1 MNIITSWFD
10 IMGENNVVFVEEDNN
25 FDDMDE
31 NANRIKE
38 ITRNE
43 VKNVGVDYKRIFIGG
58 FSQGAYLPYH
68 IGFNFEHTLGGIILL
83 CGMPDSKTTIQEGNK
98 NF

>member
-43 VKNVGVDYKRIFIGG
+43 VKSVGVDYKRIFIGG
-58 FSQGAYLPYH
+58 FSQGACLPYH
-68 IGFNFEHTLGGIILL
+68 IGLNFEHTLGGIILL
-83 CGMPDSKTTIQEGNK
+83 CVMPDYFNTRR
-98 NF
+98 